1 MIFPLRNH
9 PGEKAFSDAVN
20 VFNSA
25 ELTRQEEILLRGLK
39 VARLLIGCYC
49 RIEITIK
56 ANSSEFNTVSGS
68 KPTLK
73 CPVQNAQENGH
84 GSSRV

>member
-25 ELTRQEEILLRGLK
+25 ELTRQEAILLRGLK
-39 VARLLIGCYC
+39 GARLLIGTYQQP
-49 RIEITIK
+49 
-56 ANSSEFNTVSGS
+56 S
-68 KPTLK
+68 KYGLNLAGKYGLK
-73 CPVQNAQENGH
+73 LAVNMG
-84 GSSRV
+84 

>member
-1 MIFPLRNH
+1 MIFPFRNH

-39 VARLLIGCYC
+39 VARLLIGTYC
-49 RIEITIK
+49 RIEIIID
-56 ANSSEFNTVSGS
+56 AVSGGKDAVS
-68 KPTLK
+68 GGKYALK
-73 CPVQNAQENGH
+73 LPGTK
-84 GSSRV
+84 RTR